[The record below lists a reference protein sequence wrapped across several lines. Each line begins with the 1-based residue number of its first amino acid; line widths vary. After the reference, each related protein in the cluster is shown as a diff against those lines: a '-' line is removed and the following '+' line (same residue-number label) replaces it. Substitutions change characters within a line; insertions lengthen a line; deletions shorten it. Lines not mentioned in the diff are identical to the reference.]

1 MYHDLPRT
9 ARFWSFLFA
18 VDQDLAETTRKK
30 ACPCGGRLHRA
41 NYLRKPRG
49 TPVQLPRATVP
60 QTELLLRS
68 RRLQE
73 ESDAAVG
80 SLPRPKGL
88 SRRHRH
94 PHQRH
99 AARAD
104 TTPGPRAFHSL
115 RRRPTDHRSLA
126 GLLARTLS
134 ADTVLEGRTCPS
146 RTGCRDRQPALLA
159 GGRLPSPPSHLQ
171 GLDAPAS
178 VSLTDHGSRG
188 PANRGLDDD
197 RPPPAEDARRPL

>member
-9 ARFWSFLFA
+9 ARFWSFLLA
-18 VDQDLAETTRKK
+18 IDQDLAETTRKK
-30 ACPCGGRLHRA
+30 ACPCGGRLHCA

-49 TPVQLPRATVP
+49 TPVQLPEPAVP

-73 ESDAAVG
+73 ESDTAVG
-80 SLPRPKGL
+80 TLPRPKGL
-88 SRRHRH
+88 PRRRRH

-104 TTPGPRAFHSL
+104 TTPSPRAFHTL
-115 RRRPTDHRSLA
+115 RRRPADHRSLA

-134 ADTVLEGRTCPS
+134 ADTILEDRTRPS
-146 RTGCRDRQPALLA
+146 RAGRRDRHPAVLA
-159 GGRLPSPPSHLQ
+159 RGRLPHSAIAAARGWTLLLRFLSPITIPGALRIE
-171 GLDAPAS
+171 
-178 VSLTDHGSRG
+178 VSR
-188 PANRGLDDD
+188 
-197 RPPPAEDARRPL
+197 